1 MKWRFRK
8 RRRVRLSSPAVATL
22 FVSALCIAGGAF
34 TLNLSGFQDGRDYVH
49 RGYGTELA
57 LLVLGYKF
65 DASLSCTQAPR
76 SRAVTLRADDSVEAM
91 AFLKQRFPECRVT
104 WLHRI

>member
-1 MKWRFRK
+1 M
-8 RRRVRLSSPAVATL
+8 VAGL
-22 FVSALCIAGGAF
+22 FVSALCLAGGGF
-34 TLNLSGFQDGRDYVH
+34 TFNLSGLLDGRDYVH
-49 RGYGTELA
+49 RGYGAELA

-65 DASLSCTQAPR
+65 DASLSCTGEPR
-76 SRAVTLRADDSVEAM
+76 SRAMTLRADDSIEAM

>member
-8 RRRVRLSSPAVATL
+8 RKRIGIGSPAVAAL
-22 FVSALCIAGGAF
+22 LVSALCLAGASF
-34 TLNLSGFQDGRDYVH
+34 TFNLSGFSDGRDYVH
-49 RGYGTELA
+49 RGWGAELA
-57 LLVLGYKF
+57 FLALGYKF
-65 DASLSCTQAPR
+65 DASLSCNRQPR
-76 SRAVTLRADDSVEAM
+76 SRAVTMRADDSVEAM

>member
-8 RRRVRLSSPAVATL
+8 RKRIRMSSPAVAGL
-22 FVSALCIAGGAF
+22 FMSALCLAGASF
-34 TLNLSGFQDGRDYVH
+34 TFNLSGLPDGRDYVH
-49 RGYGTELA
+49 RGWGDELA
-57 LLVLGYKF
+57 FLVLGYKF
-65 DASLSCTQAPR
+65 DASLSCKQEPR
-76 SRAVTLRADDSVEAM
+76 SRAVTLQADDSVEAM